1 MECTCPGQSYK
12 HLFPR
17 KHTHPPTHAR
27 THTLRCA
34 GKQPSA
40 LVLSWRAQPK
50 TNKHTT
56 QEQQQMKQQSESIA
70 HLSRRRRCG
79 LSPASSPPGRCS
91 GPCAPAEPW
100 GCRAWTCRP
109 PSSRR
114 APWAAP
120 PAATAWPWRR
130 GTAAR
135 RERPATPPGA
145 GRPARWRAWRRL
157 RRGEGEGG
165 SAHWR
170 DQRGGGGVG
179 G

>member
-1 MECTCPGQSYK
+1 
-12 HLFPR
+12 
-17 KHTHPPTHAR
+17 
-27 THTLRCA
+27 
-34 GKQPSA
+34 
-40 LVLSWRAQPK
+40 
-50 TNKHTT
+50 
-56 QEQQQMKQQSESIA
+56 MKQQTESIT

-100 GCRAWTCRP
+100 GRRAWTCRP

-157 RRGEGEGG
+157 RRGRRGVRVSALERPAGG
-165 SAHWR
+165 WGGRGAFATAHR
-170 DQRGGGGVG
+170 CKRQRSTLQMVNVICAYHPKICRGVLAYRVSSKQH
-179 G
+179 

>member
-1 MECTCPGQSYK
+1 M
-12 HLFPR
+12 HLSGAELQTPISPQ
-17 KHTHPPTHAR
+17 THPRMHA
-27 THTLRCA
+27 HTRCA
-34 GKQPSA
+34 GKQLSA
-40 LVLSWRAQPK
+40 PVLSWRAKPK
-50 TNKHTT
+50 KKQKTI
-56 QEQQQMKQQSESIA
+56 QEQQQMKQQTESIT

-100 GCRAWTCRP
+100 GRKAWTCRP

-157 RRGEGEGG
+157 RRG
-165 SAHWR
+165 R
-170 DQRGGGGVG
+170 RGGRVSALERPAGAGG
-179 G
+179 